1 MTPRMAAA
9 HERNAYHRYNT
20 SKPLYQLKQFSPE
33 ANTAWDGPS
42 PYTETFAWLREKE
55 FREYNEKKAKEW
67 AKENPDWNAY
77 DPDKDEFLHPNL
89 DSGWRTKKPRGKIAK
104 NAATKY
110 TPKQVEHK
118 DKDKGEDDADTVRVI
133 RKGMSLG
140 YYTYD
145 PLPKPAKDINKWAD
159 GLKEASREKNDH
171 VPIVNWN
178 MPVLAEHEKLE
189 G

>member
-1 MTPRMAAA
+1 MTPRMAVA

-20 SKPLYQLKQFSPE
+20 SRPLYQLKQFSPE

-42 PYTETFAWLREKE
+42 PHTDTFAWLREKE
-55 FREYNEKKAKEW
+55 FREYNEQKAKEW

-89 DSGWRTKKPRGKIAK
+89 DSGWRKKKPRGKIAK

-110 TPKQVEHK
+110 MPKQVAPK
-118 DKDKGEDDADTVRVI
+118 AVVEDDMDTARVI

-145 PLPKPAKDINKWAD
+145 PLPKPAKDISKWVD
-159 GLKEASREKNDH
+159 GLKEASRKTNEL
-171 VPIVNWN
+171 VPVVDWN
-178 MPVLAEHEKLE
+178 TPVVAEHEKPE